1 MADSPKIAS
10 GALVNTATAE
20 VQEFHFNPKQIN
32 ASIAPVYNRI
42 PGLGSSSQRM
52 HYGYTKNPTFNIDLF
67 MDRQMLIERST
78 SASWGTSLFND
89 ADITAD
95 TLMEDLQKF
104 LLSLVYPLGRQ
115 NDPIRRAPPRVLF
128 LWPNI
133 IEMPVRVT
141 SEQFNYTKFKPTLG
155 PWQYSVPI
163 GLEGDLNGVRITSGV
178 ARTRG
183 FMLAGY
189 GG

>member
-1 MADSPKIAS
+1 MADSPKIAR

-67 MDRQMLIERST
+67 MDRQMLLERQGSGEI
-78 SASWGTSLFND
+78 SESDEF
-89 ADITAD
+89 TAD